1 MTQGNNDLPNPPV
14 GSSRLRVADLVVDLD
29 RSSVVRDGR
38 VIDLPDLSFRLL
50 AVLIRQAPER
60 VDKDQIIAEV
70 WDGVVVSD
78 ETLAQRVSLLRQAL
92 GESSQQPRYIQ
103 AIRGRGYRLIPHV
116 RSVANRPTR
125 PVAKLALGAALVLVA
140 CVLAIRWSGD
150 SAPNAGDSPAIA
162 DVLAVLPFRD
172 MSERQDHQ
180 FFADG
185 MHEEL
190 LRQLSAIDNLA
201 LISRTSVEPYRQTD
215 LGLPEIARRLGA
227 SAVLEGSVR
236 IDEDR
241 LRITVQLIDAASDE
255 HVWSESYDSVLSV
268 QSIFEIQGDV
278 ANRIANALQLQYVEK
293 QLAKDALPTN
303 NMNAYNL
310 YLLGRYHTFKQTPA
324 DLASA
329 VDFLERAIVL
339 DSQFA
344 EAWATLGWAYSF
356 QGTAYG
362 GQRPHDVYPKAKE
375 AALRAIALD
384 AQLAD
389 ARSLYADIL
398 TWYDWDFAAAEQEYL
413 RTIDLD
419 PLNVL
424 GYALFLSTQ
433 ERHDEAIELIERRLA
448 VSPDD
453 VYVRIN
459 AGWRYFHAAQF
470 DKAIAAAE
478 RSAQHADAGTLL
490 GWSLLASGNIER
502 AIQVFESDIETGGRD
517 SQRIANLAAA
527 KFYAKRRDEA
537 LILLAELET
546 KAKVEYVSPAVF
558 ATLHF
563 SAGEPDEAFE
573 KLNESLAQHDR
584 ELIFLPVSLSTAGY
598 RNDSRYEELIRK
610 IGFDE

>member
-1 MTQGNNDLPNPPV
+1 MTQGKKHLPNPPV
-14 GSSRLRVADLVVDLD
+14 GGSRLRVADLVVDLD

-50 AVLIRQAPER
+50 AALIRHAPER
-60 VDKDQIIAEV
+60 VDKDQLIAEV

-78 ETLAQRVSLLRQAL
+78 ETLAQRVSLLRQVL
-92 GESSQQPRYIQ
+92 GETSQQPRYIQ

-116 RSVANRPTR
+116 SSVANRPTM
-125 PVAKLALGAALVLVA
+125 PVAKLALGAALVLIA
-140 CVLAIRWSGD
+140 FVLAIRWLADTESK
-150 SAPNAGDSPAIA
+150 SGDSPAIA
-162 DVLAVLPFRD
+162 NALAVLPFRD
-172 MSERQDHQ
+172 MSEGQDHQ

-215 LGLPEIARRLGA
+215 LDLPEIALRLDAG
-227 SAVLEGSVR
+227 AVLEGSVR
-236 IDEDR
+236 VDGDH

-268 QSIFEIQGDV
+268 QSILEIQGNL
-278 ANRIANALQLQYVEK
+278 ASRIANTLKLQYVE
-293 QLAKDALPTN
+293 QRFANVALPTN
-303 NMNAYNL
+303 NMDAYNL
-310 YLLGRYHTFKQTPA
+310 YLLGRYHAFKQTPA

-329 VDFLERAIVL
+329 VEFLERAIVL

-362 GQRPHDVYPKAKE
+362 GQRPHDVYPKSKE

-384 AQLAD
+384 TRLAD
-389 ARSLYADIL
+389 ARTLYADIL
-398 TWYDWDFAAAEQEYL
+398 TWYDWNFAAAEQEYL

-433 ERHDEAIELIERRLA
+433 QRHDKAIERIEQRLA
-448 VSPDD
+448 ASPEDT
-453 VYVRIN
+453 YVRMN
-459 AGWRYFHAAQF
+459 AGWRYFHAGQF

-478 RSAQHADAGTLL
+478 ASTQHADAGTLL
-490 GWSLLASGNIER
+490 GWSLLGSGNIER
-502 AIQVFESDIETGGRD
+502 AIQVLESDIESGGRD
-517 SQRIANLAAA
+517 TQRIANLAAA
-527 KFYAKRRDEA
+527 NFYAKRRDEA
-537 LILLAELET
+537 RGLLAELEA

-563 SAGEPDEAFE
+563 SAGEPDEVFE
-573 KLNESLAQHDR
+573 KLNESLAQRDR

-598 RNDSRYEELIRK
+598 RDDSRYGELIRK